1 MPPSNEYLI
10 MKMNACCQVTAI
22 GLNMLDRAAL
32 RRWPPEKIGRDRPN
46 RLWRGRDGY
55 RSLT

>member
-1 MPPSNEYLI
+1 
-10 MKMNACCQVTAI
+10 MKINACVQATEV

-32 RRWPPEKIGRDRPN
+32 RRWALEKIGRDRPD

-55 RSLT
+55 RSLA